1 MLEVNQRSSTREV
14 KAAYHRVALANH
26 PDKVRV
32 AAALPPPRAIVPSCN
47 LTTSYL
53 PCRVVL
59 STTAVVVLGWL
70 VPWGSRCGPAALSHT
85 LLSLLVLLLYYSY
98 CSRCRVQVKNVGSAD
113 ALEAADKF
121 MKVQKAFETVMESR
135 KKVSNGI

>member
-26 PDKVRV
+26 PDKVRM
-32 AAALPPPRAIVPSCN
+32 AAALPPPRAIVLSCN
-47 LTTSYL
+47 LTTSCL
-53 PCRVVL
+53 PCLLVL
-59 STTAVVVLGWL
+59 SITAVVVPGWL

-85 LLSLLVLLLYYSY
+85 LLSIPARLLSY

-121 MKVQKAFETVMESR
+121 MKVQKAFETVMEGR